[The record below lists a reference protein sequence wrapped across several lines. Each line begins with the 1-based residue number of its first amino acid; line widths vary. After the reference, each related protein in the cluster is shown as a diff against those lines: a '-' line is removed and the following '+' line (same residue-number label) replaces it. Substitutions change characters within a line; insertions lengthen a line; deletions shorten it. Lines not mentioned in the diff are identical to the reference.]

1 MCVSQASMCQ
11 PDYVDD
17 GGLLVVTTELFISR
31 VDNTNLGE
39 YGFVPFAEIVE
50 GFDGMAKIHYT
61 QRAVGMRICLSGLV
75 CWSGLL
81 SNQDYRCFSVS

>member
-1 MCVSQASMCQ
+1 MCQ

-39 YGFVPFAEIVE
+39 YGFVPFAEIIE
-50 GFDGMAKIHYT
+50 GFEGMSICSAQTSPWGDT
-61 QRAVGMRICLSGLV
+61 QPCSIVRLMRISSRL
-75 CWSGLL
+75 
-81 SNQDYRCFSVS
+81 RIIF

>member
-1 MCVSQASMCQ
+1 MALLLQSNTLPMSTCVSQASMCQ

-39 YGFVPFAEIVE
+39 YGFVPFAEIIE
-50 GFDGMAKIHYT
+50 GFEGM
-61 QRAVGMRICLSGLV
+61 MRIYMQCT
-75 CWSGLL
+75 
-81 SNQDYRCFSVS
+81 DESVE